1 MPRHGRSSRDSRDGA
16 RSARIRSTWH
26 AVKGYNSHRNPRSG
40 NLKHCD
46 RRENCSIAS
55 SANNSNASSS
65 RQLSKK

>member
-46 RRENCSIAS
+46 RRENCEGMMSGGIYPFRVPAV
-55 SANNSNASSS
+55 
-65 RQLSKK
+65 